1 MSLGQLFDVFIQ
13 KSPVTVLMRATIE
26 AIFSPKNL
34 DAIFQQ
40 HAVKQYAGPLLFST
54 VFQLLCTVVWKQ
66 RRSVRDAYNKELEV
80 DYQYSIRSIYNKLN
94 GTETQVCRG
103 LVKETAGQLTEVV
116 QQFQRKQNPLLRGFQ
131 IRILDGN
138 HLPATDHRL
147 KVLRKTAS
155 GPLPGQAIAVLDP
168 DRKLIVDLFPC
179 EDGEAQER
187 RILPAVIATVVAGEL
202 WLGDRNFC
210 TTKFLFGVADNGG
223 HFLVRQHKSTLTWNE
238 ETKLKKVGRC
248 DSGTL
253 YEQTLS
259 LLNDDKVLRV
269 RRIVV
274 KLDKPTRDGE
284 TEIALLTN
292 LPVSLASAKKVAA
305 LYWERWTIENAFQE
319 IEQSL
324 RSEINTLGY
333 PGAALLGLAIAMVT
347 YNALSVTKWAIASE
361 HSETIE
367 RSQISSYYMTS
378 TIASDY
384 AGMMLVLPPAEWTKR
399 FGALSPRELA
409 RELKRIARHVR
420 IEVYRKTTRAE
431 KKPKPKR
438 TSGKW
443 NHHVSTAQLLAQA
456 KG

>member
-1 MSLGQLFDVFIQ
+1 MSITQLFDVFIE

-26 AIFSPKNL
+26 SIFSPKHL
-34 DAIFQQ
+34 DAIFER
-40 HAVKQYAGPLLFST
+40 HAVRQYVGPLLFST
-54 VFQLLCTVVWKQ
+54 VFQLLTTVVWKQ
-66 RRSVRDAYNKELEV
+66 RRSIRDAYSQELHDEFEL
-80 DYQYSIRSIYNKLN
+80 SIRSIYNKLN
-94 GTETQVCRG
+94 GIETQVCRG
-103 LVKETAGQLTEVV
+103 LVKESAAPLAEVV
-116 QQFQRKQNPLLRGFQ
+116 QQFKRSHKPLLAGFQ
-131 IRILDGN
+131 LRILDGN

-147 KVLRKTAS
+147 KVLRKTAA
-155 GPLPGQAIAVLDP
+155 GPLPGQALAVLDP

-187 RILPAVIATVVAGEL
+187 RILPEVIAVVVPGEL

-210 TTKFLFGVADNGG
+210 TTGFLFGVARQRA
-223 HFLVRQHKSTLTWNE
+223 HFLIRQHKSTLTWND

-253 YEQTLS
+253 YEQTLD
-259 LLNDDKVLRV
+259 LLDGKEVLRV
-269 RRIVV
+269 RRIVI
-274 KLDKPTRDGE
+274 KLDQPTRDGE
-284 TEIALLTN
+284 TEISLLTN
-292 LPVSLASAKKVAA
+292 VPASLASAKKIAA
-305 LYWERWTIENAFQE
+305 LYLERWTIENAFQE

-333 PGAALLGLAIAMVT
+333 PGAALLGLTIAMLT
-347 YNALSVTKWAIASE
+347 YNALSVAKWAIASE

-384 AGMMLVLPPAEWTKR
+384 AGMMLVLPPPQWTKR
-399 FGALSPRELA
+399 FGSLSPRELA
-409 RELKRIARHVR
+409 RELRRIARFVR
-420 IEVYRKTTRAE
+420 PEVYRKTVRGP

-438 TSGKW
+438 TSGQR

-456 KG
+456 RG